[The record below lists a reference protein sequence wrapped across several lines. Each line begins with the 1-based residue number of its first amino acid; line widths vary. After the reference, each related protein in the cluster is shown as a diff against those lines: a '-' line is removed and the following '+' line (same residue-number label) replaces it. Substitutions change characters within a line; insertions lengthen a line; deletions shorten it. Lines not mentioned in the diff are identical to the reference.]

1 MGSLYCLFGM
11 LIFTNFLSQ
20 GHNNIDFSMT
30 EQKIE
35 HLAKWHCFYL
45 YLTPCVSKELL
56 ESPLQNIQICR
67 SVTFLRWESPEVHI

>member
-1 MGSLYCLFGM
+1 
-11 LIFTNFLSQ
+11 
-20 GHNNIDFSMT
+20 MT

-35 HLAKWHCFYL
+35 HLAKWHCL
-45 YLTPCVSKELL
+45 VCPL